1 LKENEELEEKHMFTL
16 IVRTFKGELITI
28 ILLCIVD
35 GMLRMG
41 ISVIILYLF
50 NAVADGETQMAYI
63 YVGMIIVILYFSQLT
78 KQTSFLNSYILASR
92 IKSSLA
98 MLLYARIS
106 SLTSYVIKSSQLGK
120 ITNLL
125 ASDLGVI

>member
-1 LKENEELEEKHMFTL
+1 MFTL
-16 IVRTFKGELITI
+16 IIRTFKGELITI

-35 GMLRMG
+35 GMFRMG

-50 NAVADGETQMAYI
+50 DAVADGETQIAYI
-63 YVGMIIVILYFSQLT
+63 YVGVIILLLYFSQLT
-78 KQTSFLNSYILASR
+78 KQTSFLRSYILASQ

>member
-1 LKENEELEEKHMFTL
+1 MFTL
-16 IVRTFKGELITI
+16 IIRTFKGELITI
-28 ILLCIVD
+28 ILLYIID
-35 GMLRMG
+35 AILRLG

-50 NAVADGETQMAYI
+50 YAVADGDTQMAYI
-63 YVGMIIVILYFSQLT
+63 YVVVIIVILYFSQLA
-78 KQTSFLNSYILASR
+78 KQTSFLNSYILASK

-98 MLLYARIS
+98 MLLYAQVS
-106 SLTSYVIKSSQLGK
+106 SLTSYMIKSSQLGK